1 MVRVYNTAPQYIKI
15 TVNAGTPEE
24 KELDYGEAVPA
35 GTDVTVTF
43 VQTPAANMDVQ
54 YKTFWQERPIKILEE
69 GATSQTVTVE
79 QSIWFYADYPD
90 YDGTSAHGMIWEG
103 SGRTHDLTVQHHFAN
118 IGTTEHPIPT
128 SIVDVP
134 FAEDSFGG
142 TRPHFTYR
150 VIHIA
155 EPDNPEN
162 PDPYVVLAD
171 TFIQSSGEDIT
182 LVLYSELLPGKYYLT
197 MIAEQNP
204 AHRDAQFGFV
214 NYMFIVKGHDYRVGL
229 TWEASEGG
237 EMEYSA
243 WIADINGDAVQSGD
257 VRVEGF
263 IDGEDWVGIME
274 GHFVADG
281 VKRPAH
287 VRLSPIGEADP
298 DAYSGLRVSFTPEG
312 GSATGKYV
320 SFYGIDSEHQSVDDL
335 IVLAEPIPAF
345 DIRTWE
351 WKDVDSLIIFRAS
364 NEDLH
369 PEEDALDCDVTVY
382 YVTGTQG
389 ELPYVGRTSF
399 ELTIPWDR
407 YLVTMPY
414 GIDDIRDG
422 EGGDPDARDLLVYNV
437 SIGGE
442 LVALEICDPVDD

>member
-1 MVRVYNTAPQYIKI
+1 MARVYNTAPQYIKI
-15 TVNAGTPEE
+15 TVNAGTLQER
-24 KELDYGEAVPA
+24 ELDYGEAVPA

-43 VQTPAANMDVQ
+43 VQTPAANMEVHH
-54 YKTFWQERPIKILEE
+54 KTFWDSRGTEVVAGDPI
-69 GATSQTVTVE
+69 TVT

-118 IGTTEHPIPT
+118 IGTIEHPIPT
-128 SIVDVP
+128 SMVEVP

-204 AHRDAQFGFV
+204 AHTDAQFGFV
-214 NYMFIVKGHDYRVGL
+214 NYMFIVKGHDYRIGL

-243 WIADINGDAVQSGD
+243 WIADINEGTVQAGTVLVDGYRVVETRVGDEIHS
-257 VRVEGF
+257 
-263 IDGEDWVGIME
+263 
-274 GHFVADG
+274 
-281 VKRPAH
+281 
-287 VRLSPIGEADP
+287 
-298 DAYSGLRVSFTPEG
+298 
-312 GSATGKYV
+312 
-320 SFYGIDSEHQSVDDL
+320 
-335 IVLAEPIPAF
+335 
-345 DIRTWE
+345 
-351 WKDVDSLIIFRAS
+351 
-364 NEDLH
+364 
-369 PEEDALDCDVTVY
+369 
-382 YVTGTQG
+382 
-389 ELPYVGRTSF
+389 
-399 ELTIPWDR
+399 
-407 YLVTMPY
+407 
-414 GIDDIRDG
+414 
-422 EGGDPDARDLLVYNV
+422 
-437 SIGGE
+437 SI
-442 LVALEICDPVDD
+442 